1 MAAKDVVFGADA
13 RHRMVEGVNILA
25 NAVKVTLGPKGRNV
39 VLERSFGAP
48 TVTKDGVSVAK
59 EIELKDKLQ
68 NMGAQMVKEVASK
81 TSDIAGD
88 GTTTATVLAQ
98 AIIREGMK
106 YVAAG
111 MNPMDLKRGID
122 KAVTALT
129 AELKK
134 ASKATTTSKEI
145 SQVGSISANAD
156 DSIGEIIAK
165 AMDKVGKE
173 GVITVE
179 DGKSLDNELDI
190 VEGMQFDRGY
200 LSPYFINNP
209 EKQSAILDN
218 PYVLLYDKKISN
230 IRDLL
235 PTEGMV
241 LYLDNDIEILS
252 ANFLVHLQKA
262 FSAIRAETGS
272 ADAVLSLR
280 VINGE
285 EYGFRHASDVHRF
298 HLRSDRNGPPRS
310 SFAAVNKDR
319 APPGAEHDE
328 QVLLGVSD
336 YIVNQCWACPAP
348 VFRGIPYEDLYPT
361 YIGGDDA
368 LASAH
373 FQKLGIPMGYLENGP
388 IARHLDWPYSE
399 EKIALYAELTRKRVG
414 FDLSYL
420 RWKRRRLMR

>member
-1 MAAKDVVFGADA
+1 MAAKDVIFGGEA
-13 RHRMVEGVNILA
+13 RARMVEGVNILA

-98 AIIREGMK
+98 AIVREGMK

-122 KAVTALT
+122 KAVTALV
-129 AELKK
+129 EQLK
-134 ASKATTTSKEI
+134 AQSKPTTTSKEI
-145 SQVGSISANAD
+145 AQVGTISANSD
-156 DSIGEIIAK
+156 HEVGNIIAE

-179 DGKSLDNELDI
+179 DGKSLNSELDV

-209 EKQSAILDN
+209 EKQAALLDN
-218 PYVLLYDKKISN
+218 PFVLLYDKKISN

-235 PTEGMV
+235 PTLEQVAKSGRPLLIISEDVEGEALATLVVNTIRGILKVVAVKAPGFGDRRKAMLEDIAILTGGKV
-241 LYLDNDIEILS
+241 IAEEVGMSLEKATLADLGQAKRIEVGKENTIIIDGAGAAADIE
-252 ANFLVHLQKA
+252 A
-262 FSAIRAETGS
+262 
-272 ADAVLSLR
+272 
-280 VINGE
+280 
-285 EYGFRHASDVHRF
+285 
-298 HLRSDRNGPPRS
+298 
-310 SFAAVNKDR
+310 
-319 APPGAEHDE
+319 
-328 QVLLGVSD
+328 
-336 YIVNQCWACPAP
+336 
-348 VFRGIPYEDLYPT
+348 
-361 YIGGDDA
+361 
-368 LASAH
+368 
-373 FQKLGIPMGYLENGP
+373 
-388 IARHLDWPYSE
+388 
-399 EKIALYAELTRKRVG
+399 
-414 FDLSYL
+414 
-420 RWKRRRLMR
+420 